1 MPYLWYTG
9 SPPSKTCPLC
19 PVLTRPAEGAYK
31 PDAEPEDSA
40 TCYQA
45 RSRPGSPEN
54 GLPVVSEVVER
65 DLTLVVACTDRK
77 GAASDCD
84 RCPRRLT
91 LPQGRSPQRG
101 HRTRHVDETSQYRGA
116 DVSKGTPGEITSG
129 MTVPG
134 GKTLAYTR
142 TGWAPLAT
150 GSVTKPGCAALV
162 PASRRPGRRRGRRGR
177 RWSCSGTRRRSNR
190 RLGLRRD

>member
-9 SPPSKTCPLC
+9 RRPPSKTCPLC

-65 DLTLVVACTDRK
+65 DLTLVV
-77 GAASDCD
+77 
-84 RCPRRLT
+84 
-91 LPQGRSPQRG
+91 
-101 HRTRHVDETSQYRGA
+101 
-116 DVSKGTPGEITSG
+116 
-129 MTVPG
+129 
-134 GKTLAYTR
+134 
-142 TGWAPLAT
+142 GWAFGSPLQVAEFPLAT

-162 PASRRPGRRRGRRGR
+162 PVVVDLVGDGAVGEDAGLVVVHDGEAAGGLVGAATDGALGGGVVVGLAGAATDGAVEDAAGGFVGRFLTITVFGGAAPP
-177 RWSCSGTRRRSNR
+177 N
-190 RLGLRRD
+190 